1 MCRYSNSVNA
11 MCSAGGAGAVGEG
24 TGSGI
29 EATGSGIEAT
39 GSGIEATGS
48 GTVIHDLTHD
58 IFGSDTDSV
67 GSHVDDVDDVD
78 DDDDDDDLL
87 TDSDDDDDEYDDD
100 EYDDGRWV
108 GVHVCRRTLLTPYIG
123 LKQLAH
129 ILGMCAHKL
138 SVNNR
143 IHLAEPMYMDA
154 FAIDPYHDF
163 VGNMG
168 IMYETRFKNVELA
181 KKYYLMSIDQ
191 GDELSMYNLADLYY
205 NEKNTELMVQ
215 YFELAVQHGDEAS
228 SKRLILHYHSVADM
242 PNFARHYYLQLA
254 WSGAGS
260 GAGEADYWDGVDES
274 HYSKFQK
281 SHNSLT
287 LATQL
292 DRGETRDN
300 PDVVRLL
307 NSLRKTPQYCAFK
320 NKVALFTRLNHVVE
334 CGICYDNDKVNIDI
348 HCGHTV
354 CVDCYTQLY
363 DKVCPFCRQ
372 AP

>member
-1 MCRYSNSVNA
+1 MCRYSNSANA
-11 MCSAGGAGAVGEG
+11 MCSARAAGAGV
-24 TGSGI
+24 GSGI
-29 EATGSGIEAT
+29 GT
-39 GSGIEATGS
+39 
-48 GTVIHDLTHD
+48 GTVIHDLTYD
-58 IFGSDTDSV
+58 IFGSDTESV
-67 GSHVDDVDDVD
+67 GSRDDGHGHGHGHGATDLLT
-78 DDDDDDDLL
+78 DDDDLL
-87 TDSDDDDDEYDDD
+87 TDDDDLLTDDDDLLTDDD
-100 EYDDGRWV
+100 GGWV
-108 GVHVCRRTLLTPYIG
+108 GVHVCKRPLLTPYIG

-143 IHLAEPMYMDA
+143 LHLAEPMYMDA
-154 FAIDPYHDF
+154 LAIDPCHDF

-181 KKYYLMSIDQ
+181 KKYYLLAIAE
-191 GDELSMYNLADLYY
+191 GDELSMYNLADLYS
-205 NEKNTELMVQ
+205 NEKNNELMVQ
-215 YFELAVQHGDEAS
+215 YFEMAVQYGDDAS
-228 SKRLILHYHSVADM
+228 RKRLILHYHSVGDM
-242 PNFARHYYLQLA
+242 PNFARHYYLQL
-254 WSGAGS
+254 SFDGGDGAGAS
-260 GAGEADYWDGVDES
+260 DDEGDYWDAGGGDDES
-274 HYSKFQK
+274 DYSKFQH

-287 LATQL
+287 LALQL
-292 DRGETRDN
+292 DRGNTRDN
-300 PDVVRLL
+300 ADVVRLL
-307 NSLRKTPQYCAFK
+307 DSLHKTPQYCAFK

>member
-1 MCRYSNSVNA
+1 MFFINHLTMCRYSNSVNA
-11 MCSAGGAGAVGEG
+11 MCSAGGAGTG
-24 TGSGI
+24 T
-29 EATGSGIEAT
+29 
-39 GSGIEATGS
+39 

-58 IFGSDTDSV
+58 IFGSDTDS
-67 GSHVDDVDDVD
+67 GGHGDSHGDGHGHD
-78 DDDDDDDLL
+78 DDATVSLTDSDDDADATVLL
-87 TDSDDDDDEYDDD
+87 TDSDDDDDYYDN
-100 EYDDGRWV
+100 DDGLV
-108 GVHVCRRTLLTPYIG
+108 GFHVCRRTLLTPYIG

-138 SVNNR
+138 SVKNR
-143 IHLAEPMYMDA
+143 IHLAEPMYIDA
-154 FAIDPYHDF
+154 LAIDPYHDF

-205 NEKNTELMVQ
+205 NEKNNELMVQ

-228 SKRLILHYHSVADM
+228 SKRLILHYHSVGDM

-254 WSGAGS
+254 WAGDDAGAGDD
-260 GAGEADYWDGVDES
+260 ADYWDGDDES
-274 HYSKFQK
+274 NYSKFKK
-281 SHNSLT
+281 SHNSLI
-287 LATQL
+287 LAAQL
-292 DRGETRDN
+292 DRLETRDN

-307 NSLRKTPQYCAFK
+307 DALHKTPQYCAFK

>member
-1 MCRYSNSVNA
+1 MFFINHLTMCRYSNSVNA
-11 MCSAGGAGAVGEG
+11 MCSAGGAGPRGPGQG
-24 TGSGI
+24 T
-29 EATGSGIEAT
+29 EAR
-39 GSGIEATGS
+39 
-48 GTVIHDLTHD
+48 DLTHD

-67 GSHVDDVDDVD
+67 GSRHDDGHGHGHGDGDDSDSDLLTD
-78 DDDDDDDLL
+78 DNDTVLL
-87 TDSDDDDDEYDDD
+87 TDSDDDDDEYH
-100 EYDDGRWV
+100 DGSWV
-108 GVHVCRRTLLTPYIG
+108 GVHVSRRSLLTPYIG

-129 ILGMCAHKL
+129 VLGMCAHKL

-143 IHLAEPMYMDA
+143 IHLAEPMYLDA
-154 FAIDPYHDF
+154 LAIDPYHDF

-168 IMYETRFKNVELA
+168 IMYETRFKNFDLA
-181 KKYYLMSIDQ
+181 KKYYLMSIDE

-228 SKRLILHYHSVADM
+228 SKRLILHYHSVGDM

-254 WSGAGS
+254 WSGDGD
-260 GAGEADYWDGVDES
+260 GADDADYWDGVDES

-287 LATQL
+287 LAAQL
-292 DRGETRDN
+292 GRSETRDN

-307 NSLRKTPQYCAFK
+307 DSLHKTPQYCAFK

>member
-11 MCSAGGAGAVGEG
+11 MCSAGGAGPRTG
-24 TGSGI
+24 T
-29 EATGSGIEAT
+29 EAR
-39 GSGIEATGS
+39 
-48 GTVIHDLTHD
+48 DLTYD

-67 GSHVDDVDDVD
+67 GSRDDGHGHRDGSTGLLTDSDDDDDDVD
-78 DDDDDDDLL
+78 DDDDDDDV
-87 TDSDDDDDEYDDD
+87 DDDDVDDD
-100 EYDDGRWV
+100 DGWV
-108 GVHVCRRTLLTPYIG
+108 GVHVSRRPLLTPYIG

-129 ILGMCAHKL
+129 VLGMCAHKL

-143 IHLAEPMYMDA
+143 LHLAEPMYMDA
-154 FAIDPYHDF
+154 LAIDPCHDF

-181 KKYYLMSIDQ
+181 KKYYLLAIAE
-191 GDELSMYNLADLYY
+191 GDELSMYNLADLYF

-215 YFELAVQHGDEAS
+215 YFEMAVQHGDEAS
-228 SKRLILHYHSVADM
+228 RKRLILHYHSVADM

-254 WSGAGS
+254 WSGDDAGDDDE
-260 GAGEADYWDGVDES
+260 GDYWDGDDES
-274 HYSKFQK
+274 HYSKFKK

-287 LATQL
+287 LAAQL
-292 DRGETRDN
+292 DRVETRDN
-300 PDVVRLL
+300 ADVVRLL
-307 NSLRKTPQYCAFK
+307 DSLHKTPQYCAFK

>member
-11 MCSAGGAGAVGEG
+11 MCSAGGAG
-24 TGSGI
+24 S
-29 EATGSGIEAT
+29 
-39 GSGIEATGS
+39 GS

-67 GSHVDDVDDVD
+67 GSRDDGHGDEDQDLLTDDNDTV
-78 DDDDDDDLL
+78 LL
-87 TDSDDDDDEYDDD
+87 TDSDDDDDDDD
-100 EYDDGRWV
+100 NDNDGEWV
-108 GVHVCRRTLLTPYIG
+108 GVHACRRPLLTPYIG

-129 ILGMCAHKL
+129 VLGMCAHKL

-154 FAIDPYHDF
+154 LAIDPYHDF

-181 KKYYLMSIDQ
+181 KKYYLMSIDE

-228 SKRLILHYHSVADM
+228 SKRLILHYHSVGDM

-254 WSGAGS
+254 WSGDDDD
-260 GAGEADYWDGVDES
+260 ADYWDGDDES

-287 LATQL
+287 LAAQL

-307 NSLRKTPQYCAFK
+307 ASLHKTPQYCAFK

>member
-11 MCSAGGAGAVGEG
+11 MCSAGGAGPRTG
-24 TGSGI
+24 T
-29 EATGSGIEAT
+29 EAR
-39 GSGIEATGS
+39 
-48 GTVIHDLTHD
+48 DLTYD

-67 GSHVDDVDDVD
+67 GSRDDGHGHRDGSTGLLTDSDDDDDDVD
-78 DDDDDDDLL
+78 DDDDDDDA
-87 TDSDDDDDEYDDD
+87 DDDDVDDD
-100 EYDDGRWV
+100 DGWV
-108 GVHVCRRTLLTPYIG
+108 GVHACRRPLLTPYIG

-129 ILGMCAHKL
+129 VLGMCAHKL

-154 FAIDPYHDF
+154 LAIDPCHDF

-168 IMYETRFKNVELA
+168 IMYETRLKNVELA
-181 KKYYLMSIDQ
+181 KKYYLMAIDE
-191 GDELSMYNLADLYY
+191 GDELSMYNLADLYC

-215 YFELAVQHGDEAS
+215 YFEMAVQHGDDAS
-228 SKRLILHYHSVADM
+228 RKRLILHYYSVADM

-254 WSGAGS
+254 WAGDDQDD
-260 GAGEADYWDGVDES
+260 ADYWDGDDENE
-274 HYSKFQK
+274 YSKFQK

-287 LATQL
+287 LAAQL
-292 DRGETRDN
+292 DRGEMRDN
-300 PDVVRLL
+300 VDVVRLL
-307 NSLRKTPQYCAFK
+307 DSLHKTPQYCAFK

>member
-1 MCRYSNSVNA
+1 MFFINHLTMCRYNNSVNA
-11 MCSAGGAGAVGEG
+11 MCSAGGAGPRTG
-24 TGSGI
+24 TEQGDV
-29 EATGSGIEAT
+29 AR
-39 GSGIEATGS
+39 
-48 GTVIHDLTHD
+48 DLTYD

-67 GSHVDDVDDVD
+67 GSHVDDVVDDD

-87 TDSDDDDDEYDDD
+87 TDSDDEYDDD
-100 EYDDGRWV
+100 EYDDDGDGRWV
-108 GVHVCRRTLLTPYIG
+108 GVHVSRRPLLTPYIG

-154 FAIDPYHDF
+154 LAIDPCHDF

-168 IMYETRFKNVELA
+168 IMYETRFKNFDLA
-181 KKYYLMSIDQ
+181 KKYYLMSIDE

-228 SKRLILHYHSVADM
+228 RKRLILHYHSLGDM

-254 WSGAGS
+254 WSGDDQDDD
-260 GAGEADYWDGVDES
+260 EADYWDGVDES

-287 LATQL
+287 LAVQL

-300 PDVVRLL
+300 VDVVRLL
-307 NSLRKTPQYCAFK
+307 DCLRKTPQYCAFK

-354 CVDCYTQLY
+354 CVDCYTHLY

>member
-1 MCRYSNSVNA
+1 MTR
-11 MCSAGGAGAVGEG
+11 
-24 TGSGI
+24 
-29 EATGSGIEAT
+29 
-39 GSGIEATGS
+39 
-48 GTVIHDLTHD
+48 D
-58 IFGSDTDSV
+58 IFGNDTDSV
-67 GSHVDDVDDVD
+67 GSHVDDD
-78 DDDDDDDLL
+78 DDNVDDDDLL
-87 TDSDDDDDEYDDD
+87 TDSDDDDDEYDDEYDDD
-100 EYDDGRWV
+100 EYHDGRWV
-108 GVHVCRRTLLTPYIG
+108 GVHVSRRTLLTPYIG

-129 ILGMCAHKL
+129 VLGMCAHRL

-143 IHLAEPMYMDA
+143 IHLAEPMYLDA
-154 FAIDPYHDF
+154 LAIEPYHDF

-168 IMYETRFKNVELA
+168 IMYETRFKNIELA
-181 KKYYLMSIDQ
+181 KKYYLMSIDE

-228 SKRLILHYHSVADM
+228 SKRLILHYHSVGDM

-254 WSGAGS
+254 WSGDD
-260 GAGEADYWDGVDES
+260 AGEADYWDAGEGVDES

-287 LATQL
+287 LAVQL

-307 NSLRKTPQYCAFK
+307 NSLHKTPQYCAFK

>member
-11 MCSAGGAGAVGEG
+11 MCSAGGAGAGVG
-24 TGSGI
+24 GSGT
-29 EATGSGIEAT
+29 EAVGSGT
-39 GSGIEATGS
+39 EATGS

-58 IFGSDTDSV
+58 IFGSDTDSG
-67 GSHVDDVDDVD
+67 GSRDGDGHEDEDEDEDNDTV
-78 DDDDDDDLL
+78 LL
-87 TDSDDDDDEYDDD
+87 TDSDDDDD
-100 EYDDGRWV
+100 YDDGFV
-108 GVHVCRRTLLTPYIG
+108 GFHVCRRPSLTPYIG

-138 SVNNR
+138 SVKNR
-143 IHLAEPMYMDA
+143 IHLAEPMYIDA

-168 IMYETRFKNVELA
+168 IMYETRFKNIELA

-205 NEKNTELMVQ
+205 NEKNNELMVQ
-215 YFELAVQHGDEAS
+215 YFELAVQHGDVAS
-228 SKRLILHYHSVADM
+228 SKRLILHYHSVGDM

-254 WSGAGS
+254 WAGDDQDDDE
-260 GAGEADYWDGVDES
+260 GDYWDGDDES
-274 HYSKFQK
+274 NYSKFQH
-281 SHNSLT
+281 SHNSLI
-287 LATQL
+287 LAAQL

-307 NSLRKTPQYCAFK
+307 DSLRKTPQYCAFK

>member
-1 MCRYSNSVNA
+1 MFFINHLTMCRYSNSVNA
-11 MCSAGGAGAVGEG
+11 MCSAGGAGQ
-24 TGSGI
+24 GS
-29 EATGSGIEAT
+29 
-39 GSGIEATGS
+39 GS
-48 GTVIHDLTHD
+48 GTEAVVRTESGSVTRDLTYD
-58 IFGSDTDSV
+58 IFGSDTDS
-67 GSHVDDVDDVD
+67 GESRHGHGQGDSDGDSD
-78 DDDDDDDLL
+78 DDNDNDTVLL
-87 TDSDDDDDEYDDD
+87 TDSDDDDDDNE
-100 EYDDGRWV
+100 WV
-108 GVHVCRRTLLTPYIG
+108 GVHVCRRPLLTPYIG

-129 ILGMCAHKL
+129 VLGMCAHKL

-143 IHLAEPMYMDA
+143 IHLAETMYIDA
-154 FAIDPYHDF
+154 LAIDPYHDF

-168 IMYETRFKNVELA
+168 IMYETRFKNMELA

-205 NEKNTELMVQ
+205 NEKNNELMVQ
-215 YFELAVQHGDEAS
+215 YFELAVQHGDVAS
-228 SKRLILHYHSVADM
+228 SKRLILHYHSVGDM

-254 WSGAGS
+254 WAGAGADA
-260 GAGEADYWDGVDES
+260 GADDDEEDYWDGDDES
-274 HYSKFQK
+274 NYSKFKK
-281 SHNSLT
+281 SHNSLI
-287 LATQL
+287 LAAQL

-307 NSLRKTPQYCAFK
+307 DSLRKTPQYCAFK

>member
-11 MCSAGGAGAVGEG
+11 MCSAGGAGARTG
-24 TGSGI
+24 TEQGGV
-29 EATGSGIEAT
+29 AR
-39 GSGIEATGS
+39 
-48 GTVIHDLTHD
+48 DLTYD

-67 GSHVDDVDDVD
+67 GSRVDGHEDED
-78 DDDDDDDLL
+78 DDDDDNLLTDDNDTVLL
-87 TDSDDDDDEYDDD
+87 TDSDDDDDDDHG
-100 EYDDGRWV
+100 DGDGEWV
-108 GVHVCRRTLLTPYIG
+108 GVHVSRRPLLTPYIG

-154 FAIDPYHDF
+154 LAIDPCHDF

-168 IMYETRFKNVELA
+168 IMYETRLKNVELA

-215 YFELAVQHGDEAS
+215 YFEMAVQHGDEAS
-228 SKRLILHYHSVADM
+228 RKRLILHYHSVADM

-254 WSGAGS
+254 WAGAGA
-260 GAGEADYWDGVDES
+260 GAGADEADYWDGVDES

-287 LATQL
+287 LAAQL

-300 PDVVRLL
+300 VDVVRLL
-307 NSLRKTPQYCAFK
+307 DSLRKTPQYCAFK
-320 NKVALFTRLNHVVE
+320 NKVTLFTRLNHVVE

>member
-1 MCRYSNSVNA
+1 MFFINHLTMCRYSNSVNA
-11 MCSAGGAGAVGEG
+11 MCSAGGAGQGSGAGPMTATD
-24 TGSGI
+24 TGS
-29 EATGSGIEAT
+29 A
-39 GSGIEATGS
+39 
-48 GTVIHDLTHD
+48 TVIHDLTHD

-67 GSHVDDVDDVD
+67 GSRHGEADGDGDGDSHD

-87 TDSDDDDDEYDDD
+87 TDSDDDDDDD
-100 EYDDGRWV
+100 EYDNDDWWG
-108 GVHVCRRTLLTPYIG
+108 GVHVCRRPLLTPYIG

-129 ILGMCAHKL
+129 VLGMCAHKL

-143 IHLAEPMYMDA
+143 LHLAEPMYMDA
-154 FAIDPYHDF
+154 LAIDPFHDF

-181 KKYYLMSIDQ
+181 KKYYLMAINE

-205 NEKNTELMVQ
+205 NEKNNELMVQ
-215 YFELAVQHGDEAS
+215 YFEMAVQHGDDAS
-228 SKRLILHYHSVADM
+228 RKRLILHYHSVGDM

-254 WSGAGS
+254 WSGDDADD
-260 GAGEADYWDGVDES
+260 ADYWDGVDES

-287 LATQL
+287 LAAQL

-307 NSLRKTPQYCAFK
+307 DSLRKTPQYCAFK

>member
-11 MCSAGGAGAVGEG
+11 MCSAGGAGAGQGHGAGPRTASE
-24 TGSGI
+24 TGSG
-29 EATGSGIEAT
+29 S
-39 GSGIEATGS
+39 
-48 GTVIHDLTHD
+48 VIHDLTYD

-67 GSHVDDVDDVD
+67 GSSVD
-78 DDDDDDDLL
+78 DDGDSHVHDDDDATVLL
-87 TDSDDDDDEYDDD
+87 TDSDDDDGDDD
-100 EYDDGRWV
+100 DDWWG

-143 IHLAEPMYMDA
+143 VHLAEPMYIDA
-154 FAIDPYHDF
+154 IAIDPYHDF

-205 NEKNTELMVQ
+205 NEKNIELMVQ
-215 YFELAVQHGDEAS
+215 YFEMAVQHGDDAS
-228 SKRLILHYHSVADM
+228 RKRLILHYHSVGDM

-254 WSGAGS
+254 WAGDD
-260 GAGEADYWDGVDES
+260 ADDADYWDGDDES
-274 HYSKFQK
+274 NYSKFQH
-281 SHNSLT
+281 SHNSLI
-287 LATQL
+287 LAAQL

-307 NSLRKTPQYCAFK
+307 DSLHKTPQYCTFK

-363 DKVCPFCRQ
+363 DKACPFCRQ
-372 AP
+372 TP

>member
-11 MCSAGGAGAVGEG
+11 MCSAGGAGQGSGPRTASE
-24 TGSGI
+24 TGS
-29 EATGSGIEAT
+29 A
-39 GSGIEATGS
+39 
-48 GTVIHDLTHD
+48 TVIHDLTHD
-58 IFGSDTDSV
+58 IFGSDTDSGESQV
-67 GSHVDDVDDVD
+67 DGDGDSDGDSHD
-78 DDDDDDDLL
+78 DDDDATVLL
-87 TDSDDDDDEYDDD
+87 TDSDDDDDGDDD
-100 EYDDGRWV
+100 DWWG
-108 GVHVCRRTLLTPYIG
+108 GVHVCRRPLLTPYIG

-143 IHLAEPMYMDA
+143 IHLAEPMYIDA
-154 FAIDPYHDF
+154 IAIDPYHDF

-181 KKYYLMSIDQ
+181 KKYYLMSIEQ

-205 NEKNTELMVQ
+205 NEKNIELMVQ
-215 YFELAVQHGDEAS
+215 YFEMAVQHGDDAS
-228 SKRLILHYHSVADM
+228 RKRLILHYHSVADM

-254 WSGAGS
+254 WAGDD
-260 GAGEADYWDGVDES
+260 ADDADYWDGDDES
-274 HYSKFQK
+274 NYSKFQH
-281 SHNSLT
+281 SHNSLI
-287 LATQL
+287 LAAQL

-307 NSLRKTPQYCAFK
+307 DSLHKTPQYCAFK
-320 NKVALFTRLNHVVE
+320 NKIALFTRLNHVVE

>member
-1 MCRYSNSVNA
+1 MFFINHLTMCRYSNSVNA
-11 MCSAGGAGAVGEG
+11 MCSAGGAGTG
-24 TGSGI
+24 TGI
-29 EATGSGIEAT
+29 EATGTA
-39 GSGIEATGS
+39 
-48 GTVIHDLTHD
+48 IHDLTRD

-67 GSHVDDVDDVD
+67 GSHVDDVIDDDVD
-78 DDDDDDDLL
+78 DNDDLL
-87 TDSDDDDDEYDDD
+87 TDSDDDDDDEYDDD
-100 EYDDGRWV
+100 EYDDEYHDGRWV
-108 GVHVCRRTLLTPYIG
+108 GVHVSRRTLLTPYIG

-129 ILGMCAHKL
+129 VLGMCAHRL

-143 IHLAEPMYMDA
+143 IHLAEPMYLDA
-154 FAIDPYHDF
+154 LAIDPYHDF

-168 IMYETRFKNVELA
+168 IMYETRFKNFDLA
-181 KKYYLMSIDQ
+181 KKYYLMSIDE

-228 SKRLILHYHSVADM
+228 SKRLILHYHSVGDM

-254 WSGAGS
+254 WSGAGA
-260 GAGEADYWDGVDES
+260 GAGAGADDADYWDGVDES

-287 LATQL
+287 LAAQL
-292 DRGETRDN
+292 DRAETRDN

-307 NSLRKTPQYCAFK
+307 DSLRKTPQYCAFK
-320 NKVALFTRLNHVVE
+320 NKVTLFTRLNHVVE

>member
-11 MCSAGGAGAVGEG
+11 MCSARAAGAGSR
-24 TGSGI
+24 SGI
-29 EATGSGIEAT
+29 
-39 GSGIEATGS
+39 
-48 GTVIHDLTHD
+48 VIHDLTHD

-67 GSHVDDVDDVD
+67 GSHGHGHGDGAVS
-78 DDDDDDDLL
+78 L
-87 TDSDDDDDEYDDD
+87 TDSDDDDDYDDYDDD
-100 EYDDGRWV
+100 DDYDDG
-108 GVHVCRRTLLTPYIG
+108 LTDCYRPSTQYIG

-129 ILGMCAHKL
+129 ILGLCAHNL
-138 SVNNR
+138 SVINR

-154 FAIDPYHDF
+154 LAIDPYHDF

-181 KKYYLMSIDQ
+181 KKYYLMAIDE
-191 GDELSMYNLADLYY
+191 GDELSMYNLADLYC

-215 YFELAVQHGDEAS
+215 YFELAVQHGDDAS
-228 SKRLILHYHSVADM
+228 RKRLILHYHSVADM

-254 WSGAGS
+254 WAGDD
-260 GAGEADYWDGVDES
+260 ADDDQDYWSGDDES
-274 HYSKFQK
+274 DYSKFQK

-287 LATQL
+287 LASQL
-292 DRGETRDN
+292 DRLETRDN

-307 NSLRKTPQYCAFK
+307 DSLHKTPQYCAFK

-354 CVDCYTQLY
+354 CVDCYTHLY

>member
-1 MCRYSNSVNA
+1 MFFINHLTMCPYSNSVNA
-11 MCSAGGAGAVGEG
+11 MCSAGGAGNEAES
-24 TGSGI
+24 GS
-29 EATGSGIEAT
+29 T
-39 GSGIEATGS
+39 
-48 GTVIHDLTHD
+48 IHDLTHD

-67 GSHVDDVDDVD
+67 GSRHGHGPVDGDGDLDEYD
-78 DDDDDDDLL
+78 DDDDDDATVLL
-87 TDSDDDDDEYDDD
+87 TDSDDDDDDNE
-100 EYDDGRWV
+100 WV
-108 GVHVCRRTLLTPYIG
+108 GVHVCRRPLLTPYIG

-191 GDELSMYNLADLYY
+191 GDELSMYNLADLYS
-205 NEKNTELMVQ
+205 NEKNDELMVQ
-215 YFELAVQHGDEAS
+215 YFELAVQHGDDAS
-228 SKRLILHYHSVADM
+228 RKRLILHYHSVGDM

-254 WSGAGS
+254 WAGDDQE
-260 GAGEADYWDGVDES
+260 EADYWDGDDES
-274 HYSKFQK
+274 DYSKFQH

-287 LATQL
+287 LAARL
-292 DRGETRDN
+292 DRLETRDN

-307 NSLRKTPQYCAFK
+307 DSLHKTPQYCAFK
-320 NKVALFTRLNHVVE
+320 NKVALFTRLNHIVE

>member
-1 MCRYSNSVNA
+1 
-11 MCSAGGAGAVGEG
+11 
-24 TGSGI
+24 
-29 EATGSGIEAT
+29 
-39 GSGIEATGS
+39 
-48 GTVIHDLTHD
+48 
-58 IFGSDTDSV
+58 
-67 GSHVDDVDDVD
+67 
-78 DDDDDDDLL
+78 
-87 TDSDDDDDEYDDD
+87 
-100 EYDDGRWV
+100 
-108 GVHVCRRTLLTPYIG
+108 
-123 LKQLAH
+123 
-129 ILGMCAHKL
+129 
-138 SVNNR
+138 
-143 IHLAEPMYMDA
+143 MYMDA

-168 IMYETRFKNVELA
+168 IMYETRFKNFELA

-205 NEKNTELMVQ
+205 NEKNNELMVQ
-215 YFELAVQHGDEAS
+215 YFELAVQHGDDAS
-228 SKRLILHYHSVADM
+228 SKRLILHYHSVGDM

-254 WSGAGS
+254 WSGDDQDD
-260 GAGEADYWDGVDES
+260 ADYWDGDDES
-274 HYSKFQK
+274 NYSKFQH
-281 SHNSLT
+281 SHNSLI
-287 LATQL
+287 LAAQL

-307 NSLRKTPQYCAFK
+307 DSLRKTPQYCAFK

>member
-11 MCSAGGAGAVGEG
+11 MCSAGGAG
-24 TGSGI
+24 TGS
-29 EATGSGIEAT
+29 

-67 GSHVDDVDDVD
+67 VSNVVDDDDDNVD
-78 DDDDDDDLL
+78 DDDDDDDN
-87 TDSDDDDDEYDDD
+87 DDDDDDDDDDEYDDD
-100 EYDDGRWV
+100 EYHDGRWV

-129 ILGMCAHKL
+129 VLGMCAHRL

-143 IHLAEPMYMDA
+143 IHLAEPMYLDA
-154 FAIDPYHDF
+154 LAIDPYHDF

-168 IMYETRFKNVELA
+168 IMYETRFKNFDLA
-181 KKYYLMSIDQ
+181 KKYYLMSIDE

-228 SKRLILHYHSVADM
+228 SKRLILHYHSVGDM

-254 WSGAGS
+254 WSGDDAG
-260 GAGEADYWDGVDES
+260 ADDADYWDGVDES

-287 LATQL
+287 LAVQL

-307 NSLRKTPQYCAFK
+307 DSLRKTPQYCAFK